1 MEILCCLLDFLLI
14 VVVVGLSVGLFAVVS
29 ERGTI
34 VCLALGLYVFYVP
47 ITFCY
52 HPLPFFYC
60 PIPICPF
67 VLCVSFV
74 SFVCLCVCVCVKKA
88 VCLGLCTPSL
98 SLSHT
103 LLFSPSLSISNPP
116 FPLSVSRYYISVYH
130 RDVIQPIE
138 CQGGYVERVTSFDS
152 AANDVWSLGVIL
164 INLVFGRNPWKQ
176 ACPRDETF
184 SAFVLN
190 NDFLQTILPMSDELN
205 DIIKSVFCLN
215 PRKRLSLPEFARRV
229 QECTSFTTAGEC
241 VSSSSPRAAAAA
253 AAAAGATGAETTP
266 IRFHF
271 GHDAL
276 LCNSRDNKAQSQ
288 GQDSGV
294 CVELHS
300 VA

>member
-1 MEILCCLLDFLLI
+1 MRPLLFILPWACLLQCPNYFLL
-14 VVVVGLSVGLFAVVS
+14 SSPPLFPLCS
-29 ERGTI
+29 
-34 VCLALGLYVFYVP
+34 P
-47 ITFCY
+47 
-52 HPLPFFYC
+52 HPPFRSLC
-60 PIPICPF
+60 
-67 VLCVSFV
+67 VLCLS
-74 SFVCLCVCVCVKKA
+74 LCVCVCVKKA
-88 VCLGLCTPSL
+88 VCLGLCTLSLPLSLPSL
-98 SLSHT
+98 SSFLS
-103 LLFSPSLSISNPP
+103 LVNFSNAP
-116 FPLSVSRYYISVYH
+116 FPLSVSRYNISVYH

-190 NDFLQTILPMSDELN
+190 SDFLQTILPMSDELN

-229 QECTSFTTAGEC
+229 QGCTSFTTAGEG
-241 VSSSSPRAAAAA
+241 SSPSLRAAAAA
-253 AAAAGATGAETTP
+253 TAAAAGATGAEATP

>member
-1 MEILCCLLDFLLI
+1 MFVLPWACVLLCPNYF
-14 VVVVGLSVGLFAVVS
+14 FAIIPS
-29 ERGTI
+29 
-34 VCLALGLYVFYVP
+34 
-47 ITFCY
+47 
-52 HPLPFFYC
+52 PLFYC
-60 PIPICPF
+60 AIPIRPF
-67 VLCVSFV
+67 VLCVAFV
-74 SFVCLCVCVCVKKA
+74 YLLSVCLCVKKS
-88 VCLGLCTPSL
+88 CLSWIMHSLPLSL
-98 SLSHT
+98 SLT
-103 LLFSPSLSISNPP
+103 LLSSPSLSFSNPP

-205 DIIKSVFCLN
+205 DIVKSVFCLN

-229 QECTSFTTAGEC
+229 QGCTSFTTAGDG
-241 VSSSSPRAAAAA
+241 SSPSPRAAAAAA

>member
-1 MEILCCLLDFLLI
+1 MCWIACCCCLFAAVRASSFVLLFVLLLLFYIDF
-14 VVVVGLSVGLFAVVS
+14 
-29 ERGTI
+29 TI
-34 VCLALGLYVFYVP
+34 
-47 ITFCY
+47 I
-52 HPLPFFYC
+52 LPFFINC
-60 PIPICPF
+60 AIPIRPF
-67 VLCVSFV
+67 VLLCLPLS
-74 SFVCLCVCVCVKKA
+74 VCERGCFSWIMHYLSHFSP
-88 VCLGLCTPSL
+88 LFLSNPLSL
-98 SLSHT
+98 SLS
-103 LLFSPSLSISNPP
+103 LVII
-116 FPLSVSRYYISVYH
+116 FPCTFLRG
-130 RDVIQPIE
+130 VIQPIE

-184 SAFVLN
+184 AAFVLN

-205 DIIKSVFCLN
+205 EIIKSVFCLN

-229 QECTSFTTAGEC
+229 QGCSSFTTGGENP
-241 VSSSSPRAAAAA
+241 SHPSSSPRAAAAA
-253 AAAAGATGAETTP
+253 AAAAGTTGAEQTTP

-271 GHDAL
+271 AHDAL

>member
-1 MEILCCLLDFLLI
+1 MCE
-14 VVVVGLSVGLFAVVS
+14 
-29 ERGTI
+29 
-34 VCLALGLYVFYVP
+34 
-47 ITFCY
+47 
-52 HPLPFFYC
+52 
-60 PIPICPF
+60 
-67 VLCVSFV
+67 
-74 SFVCLCVCVCVKKA
+74 KKTL
-88 VCLGLCTPSL
+88 CLGLCTPSL
-98 SLSHT
+98 LSSLF
-103 LLFSPSLSISNPP
+103 FSDPP
-116 FPLSVSRYYISVYH
+116 FPLSVSRFYISVYH
-130 RDVIQPIE
+130 RDVTQPIE

-190 NDFLQTILPMSDELN
+190 NNFLQTILPMSDELN
-205 DIIKSVFCLN
+205 DIIKSVFCLS
-215 PRKRLSLPEFARRV
+215 PKKRLSLPEFVRRV
-229 QECTSFTTAGEC
+229 QGCTSFTTAGEG
-241 VSSSSPRAAAAA
+241 SSSLSPRAAAAVA